1 MRGRLQ
7 MDDLRRSTVRQKRER
22 LRKAAE
28 AAAAGEDGT
37 LKRGGSLLHS
47 AYVFTPSNT
56 QAAGLAHIRP
66 SLHYLPVGDTTLAC
80 VHGLSI

>member
-1 MRGRLQ
+1 MRAKCKKWSRAARGEPFE
-7 MDDLRRSTVRQKRER
+7 TR
-22 LRKAAE
+22 LRVGWWNVPA
-28 AAAAGEDGT
+28 

-47 AYVFTPSNT
+47 AYVFTPSNI

-80 VHGLSI
+80 LHGLSI